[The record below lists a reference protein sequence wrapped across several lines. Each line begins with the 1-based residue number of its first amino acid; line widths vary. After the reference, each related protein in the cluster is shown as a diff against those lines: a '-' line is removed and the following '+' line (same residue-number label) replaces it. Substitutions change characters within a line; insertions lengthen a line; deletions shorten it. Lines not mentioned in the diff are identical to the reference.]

1 MKMIFTHLEAAN
13 IIEMFEDIL
22 ARYDIV
28 VPSPEDDERDPDNMV
43 GLYGS
48 VYSELLDAIED
59 KLIALLEDR
68 NDGAKIVT
76 DTFNDFSDIDLE
88 KDKMWEAWAES
99 QDVRQ
104 EMIERGEVFD
114 E

>member
-22 ARYDIV
+22 TRYDIV

-76 DTFNDFSDIDLE
+76 DTFNDFSDIDLKE
-88 KDKMWEAWAES
+88 DKMWEAWAES